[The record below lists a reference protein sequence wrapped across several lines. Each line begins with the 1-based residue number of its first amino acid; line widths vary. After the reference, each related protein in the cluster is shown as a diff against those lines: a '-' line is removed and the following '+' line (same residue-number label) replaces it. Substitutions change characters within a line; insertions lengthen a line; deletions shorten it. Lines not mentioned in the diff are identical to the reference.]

1 MAASI
6 YGIKKV
12 YGGKEP
18 AFAPATAACNERH
31 AAVAAVQGLNR
42 GFKLTCARRAGCA
55 GTEARGRVE
64 GPWMHH
70 TRAQDGMCDK
80 KGCTSTGGFVAE
92 DRRVREMAY
101 GSIGVGVA
109 GATRVRDMA

>member
-1 MAASI
+1 
-6 YGIKKV
+6 
-12 YGGKEP
+12 
-18 AFAPATAACNERH
+18 
-31 AAVAAVQGLNR
+31 
-42 GFKLTCARRAGCA
+42 
-55 GTEARGRVE
+55 
-64 GPWMHH
+64 MHH